1 MKDTKKAPA
10 GTAIPNAGNQ
20 NDQTNYTT
28 FSDSLQVAYYK
39 PGEPMRVEQ
48 VKDELPEF
56 QGLVGG
62 NIELAYLAKD
72 IALVCNE
79 EGRLKGLELN
89 RLDIAGPF
97 VVVGIVDDHFRSL
110 KEAEIDVLRE
120 VLR

>member
-1 MKDTKKAPA
+1 MNNNKKAPA

-28 FSDSLQVAYYK
+28 FSDDLQVAYYK

-62 NIELAYLAKD
+62 KIEAVYITEELT
-72 IALVCNE
+72 IICNE

-110 KEAEIDVLRE
+110 KEAEIDFLRE